1 MIQYSKRNLVKSNH
15 LKFAMKSEKLNSEI
29 SGWLPSLKS
38 IRALETVARH
48 GSFQQAAEELGV
60 SPAAVHQLVR
70 GLEDVIGQDLV
81 IRDGRNVAITRAAEA
96 GLAELHVA
104 FGNLSAGVRKI
115 REYDGR
121 RQLRISV
128 DPSFAQAW
136 LVGRLGRF
144 QADNPEIDI
153 LLDSTTRFAD
163 VAHGH
168 ADVALRYTKEVQG
181 DLKVVR
187 FFEDETIAVCSP
199 SLIADKKRP
208 LDIASM
214 AEFSLL
220 HFDWTQSAQIQLSWQ
235 RWVSLV
241 GGPALPLS
249 GGARF
254 NDYNAVVQAAIAG
267 QGIALVGRP
276 LVNEALRTGI
286 LTEPFGCSYRNGY
299 GYFAIRAPGDEGRE
313 DNYAEKFVSW
323 VVEES
328 ERDKLKRP
336 NP

>member
-1 MIQYSKRNLVKSNH
+1 MSKANH
-15 LKFAMKSEKLNSEI
+15 LKCEMNSEKLKSDVPD
-29 SGWLPSLKS
+29 WLPSLKS

-48 GSFQQAAEELGV
+48 GSFQLAAEELGV

-81 IRDGRNVAITRAAEA
+81 IRDGRNIAITQAAEA
-96 GLAELHVA
+96 GLAELHIA
-104 FGNLSAGVRKI
+104 FQNLSAGMRKI
-115 REYDGR
+115 REYDER

-144 QADNPEIDI
+144 QARNPDIDI

-163 VAHGH
+163 MAHGH
-168 ADVALRYTKEVQG
+168 ADVALRYTNEVRG
-181 DLKVVR
+181 DLKSVR

-199 SLIADKKRP
+199 SLIPGRQRP
-208 LDIASM
+208 LDIALL
-214 AEFSLL
+214 AEFPLL
-220 HFDWTQSAQIQLSWQ
+220 HFDWTQSPQIQVSWQ
-235 RWVSLV
+235 RWLQLV
-241 GGPALPLS
+241 GGPALALS
-249 GGARF
+249 SGVRF

-276 LVNEALRTGI
+276 LVTEALAAGI
-286 LTEPFGCSYRNGY
+286 LVEPFERSYRNGY
-299 GYFAIRAPGDEGRE
+299 GYFAISSPDGDGR
-313 DNYAEKFVSW
+313 DDSYAEQFVSW
-323 VVEES
+323 VVDES
-328 ERDKLKRP
+328 ETDKLKWP

>member
-1 MIQYSKRNLVKSNH
+1 MN
-15 LKFAMKSEKLNSEI
+15 SEKLKSGA

-48 GSFQQAAEELGV
+48 GSFQLAAEEIGV

-81 IRDGRNVAITRAAEA
+81 IRDGRNVAITQAAEA
-96 GLAELHVA
+96 GLAELHIA
-104 FGNLSAGVRKI
+104 FQNLSAGVRKI

-121 RQLRISV
+121 HQLRISV

-144 QADNPEIDI
+144 QAQNLAIDI

-168 ADVALRYTKEVQG
+168 ADVALRYTNDVG
-181 DLKVVR
+181 DDLNAIR

-199 SLIADKKRP
+199 SLIPDQKRP
-208 LDIASM
+208 LDVARL
-214 AEFSLL
+214 AEFPLL
-220 HFDWTQSAQIQLSWQ
+220 HFDWTQSAQIQVSWQ
-235 RWVSLV
+235 RWLSLV
-241 GGPALPLS
+241 GGPALPLG

-276 LVNEALRTGI
+276 LVTEALTAGI
-286 LTEPFGCSYRNGY
+286 LVEPFGRSYRNGY
-299 GYFAIRAPGDEGRE
+299 GYFAIRARRGDGGA
-313 DNYAEKFVSW
+313 DSYAAKFVSW
-323 VVEES
+323 VVDES
-328 ERDKLKRP
+328 DRDKLKWP